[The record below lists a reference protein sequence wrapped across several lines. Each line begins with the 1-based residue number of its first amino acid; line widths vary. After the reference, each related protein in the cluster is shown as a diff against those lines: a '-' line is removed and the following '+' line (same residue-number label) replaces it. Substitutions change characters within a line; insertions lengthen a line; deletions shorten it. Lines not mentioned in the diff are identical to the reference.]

1 MADTLYF
8 YDLETSGI
16 NPRETRI
23 MQFAGQRTTLDLE
36 PIGEPDNILVKLT
49 DDILPEP
56 YAILVTGITPQQ
68 TLQDGIT
75 EREFCKYFID
85 EVATPNTTIVGFNSV
100 RFDNE
105 FIRYALYRNFYD
117 PYEWSYKNGNS
128 VWDILDVVRMTRALR
143 PDGIEWPYAPDGK
156 PSNSLELL
164 TSVNKLQHE
173 NAHDALS
180 DVRATIA
187 VAKLIKD
194 NNPKL
199 FTYLYQL
206 RNKQAVQK
214 LVTAGD
220 PFVYTSGRY
229 DSAFHKT
236 SAAVTLAEHPSYQN
250 SRALV
255 YDLRHDPTEFINLS
269 VKELAQRMV
278 YTKDENAPKRLPVK
292 ELVYNRCPAI
302 APLSVLTKEAQDRI
316 ELTPEVIHKHE
327 EILQSDLTFISRIKQ
342 LFEDKVAGYQTE
354 LMINIQTVDGQLY
367 DGFFNDDD
375 RRKTATVRSAKAA
388 ELVDLH
394 PNFSDERLSKLLLL
408 YKARQFSNILSEDEQ
423 KEWNTYRYNKFYAKD
438 GESKIQKY
446 FTQLQDMA
454 TKSKSDRDTS
464 LLEDLW
470 LWGENIMPE
479 PDFDAE

>member
-1 MADTLYF
+1 MADTFYF

-16 NPRETRI
+16 NARDARI

-68 TLQDGIT
+68 TLQDGIS

-105 FIRYALYRNFYD
+105 FIRFALYRNFYD

-143 PDGIEWPYAPDGK
+143 PDGIEWPFASDGK

-164 TSVNKLQHE
+164 TAVNKLQHE

-180 DVRATIA
+180 DVNATIA
-187 VAKLIKD
+187 VARLVKNK
-194 NNPKL
+194 NPKL
-199 FTYLYQL
+199 FNYLYQL
-206 RNKQAVQK
+206 RTKQAVQQ
-214 LVTAGD
+214 LVAAGD

-236 SAAVTLAEHPSYQN
+236 SVAVMLADHPSYQN

-255 YDLRHDPTEFINLS
+255 YDLRHDPTEFIGLS
-269 VKELAQRMV
+269 GAELSERAK
-278 YTKDENAPKRLPVK
+278 YTKEENAPKRLPIK
-292 ELVYNRCPAI
+292 ELVYNRCPAV

-316 ELTPEVIHKHE
+316 ELTPDIIKKHE
-327 EILQSDLTFISRIKQ
+327 DILRSDPTFISRVRQ
-342 LFEDKVAGYQTE
+342 VFEDKVAAYQTE
-354 LMINIQTVDGQLY
+354 LVINIQTVDGQLY
-367 DGFFNDDD
+367 DGFFNDNDK
-375 RRKTATVRSAKAA
+375 RKSSDVRTAKAA

-394 PNFSDERLSKLLLL
+394 PSFSDERLHKLLLL
-408 YKARQFSNILSEDEQ
+408 YKARQFSNILSEGEQ
-423 KEWNTYRYNKFYAKD
+423 KEWNAYRYNKFYSKD

-446 FTQLQDMA
+446 FTQLQTMA
-454 TKSKSDRDTS
+454 TASKSDRDTS

>member
-1 MADTLYF
+1 
-8 YDLETSGI
+8 
-16 NPRETRI
+16 
-23 MQFAGQRTTLDLE
+23 
-36 PIGEPDNILVKLT
+36 
-49 DDILPEP
+49 
-56 YAILVTGITPQQ
+56 
-68 TLQDGIT
+68 
-75 EREFCKYFID
+75 
-85 EVATPNTTIVGFNSV
+85 
-100 RFDNE
+100 
-105 FIRYALYRNFYD
+105 
-117 PYEWSYKNGNS
+117 

-143 PDGIEWPYAPDGK
+143 PDGIEWPFAPDGK

-164 TSVNKLQHE
+164 TAVNKLQHE

-199 FTYLYQL
+199 FNYLYQL
-206 RNKQAVQK
+206 RGKQAVQK

-220 PFVYTSGRY
+220 PFVYTTGRY
-229 DSAFHKT
+229 DSAYQKT
-236 SAAVTLAEHPSYQN
+236 SVAVTLAEHPNYQN

-255 YDLRHDPTEFINLS
+255 YDLRHDPTEFIGLS
-269 VKELAQRMV
+269 VAELSERAK
-278 YTKDENAPKRLPVK
+278 YTKDEAAPKRLPVK

-302 APLSVLTKEAQDRI
+302 APLSVLTNEAQDRI
-316 ELTPEVIHKHE
+316 ELTPDVIKKHE
-327 EILQSDLTFISRIKQ
+327 QILLSDPTFISRIKQ
-342 LFEDKVAGYQTE
+342 LYEDKVAAYQTE

-375 RRKTATVRSAKAA
+375 RRKTGIVRNAKSA

-394 PNFSDERLSKLLLL
+394 PNFSDERLAKLLLL

-423 KEWNTYRYNKFYAKD
+423 KEWNEYRYNKFYSKD

-454 TKSKSDRDTS
+454 TTSKSDRDTS

-470 LWGENIMPE
+470 LWGETIMPE
-479 PDFDAE
+479 PDFGAE